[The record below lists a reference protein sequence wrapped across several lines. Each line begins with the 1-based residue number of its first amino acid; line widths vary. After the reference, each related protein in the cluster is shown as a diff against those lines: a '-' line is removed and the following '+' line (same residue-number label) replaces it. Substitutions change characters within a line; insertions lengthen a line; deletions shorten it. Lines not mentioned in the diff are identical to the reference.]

1 MDIGFLMDL
10 LITQANMRARVNK
23 PQKLKVRK
31 ATQADFDAL

>member
-10 LITQANMRARVNK
+10 LITQANMQARVNK
-23 PQKLKVRK
+23 PQKPKVRK